1 MNLLLPYW
9 IRTVV
14 LTTTLFAFSGLASAG
29 EESGKW
35 LCPEAGYRL
44 RVTPEKA
51 DKVGS
56 VDLRRLHGLFGRCV
70 FRCIALRRRVRRR
83 LGARRGVVPVVG
95 AGRIGGCIMDGRIG
109 RNALF
114 FVLFENAALGRIQ
127 EICGSDDEQ

>member
-56 VDLRRLHGLFGRCV
+56 VDLRRLLLPTSPDSGVRV
-70 FRCIALRRRVRRR
+70 FDSAGKQVRHSHCHKRT
-83 LGARRGVVPVVG
+83 
-95 AGRIGGCIMDGRIG
+95 
-109 RNALF
+109 
-114 FVLFENAALGRIQ
+114 
-127 EICGSDDEQ
+127 